1 MSGPFDLEI
10 YNIKTNLNSL
20 IEKYTNISKRF
31 EKTIIQQ
38 NEKLNNNIPLT
49 DNNYN
54 ENLESYK
61 FMKTYQPIILNNIN
75 EIKTNPSSRRIL
87 LTTFNPAQV
96 NQGVLYPC
104 HSIIIQFY
112 VEDDKLNCAMYQRS
126 ADLFL
131 GLPFNIA
138 STSLLLY
145 IICNYLNNKSNNYI
159 YYPDRVI
166 ITLGDTHIYQSHIN
180 AVLTQ
185 LQNKP
190 KIFPKLTIKINNHE
204 NITDYT
210 FSDML
215 LENYNHCGVITAKMI
230 A

>member
-1 MSGPFDLEI
+1 MGPMYGFQWRYFNAL
-10 YNIKTNLNSL
+10 YKCPN
-20 IEKYTNISKRF
+20 
-31 EKTIIQQ
+31 
-38 NEKLNNNIPLT
+38 NE
-49 DNNYN
+49 
-54 ENLESYK
+54 ENKIFYETLGIDQLYK
-61 FMKTYQPIILNNIN
+61 VIN
-75 EIKTNPSSRRIL
+75 ELLNDPFSRRIL
-87 LTTFNPAQV
+87 MTSFNPQQV
-96 NQGVLYPC
+96 DNGVLYPC
-104 HSIIIQFY
+104 HSLIIQFY
-112 VEDDKLNCAMYQRS
+112 CTQKDNNLKSDNNLNVSIKMYQRS

-145 IICNYLNNKSNNYI
+145 IICNYLNNKSNDYI
-159 YYPDRVI
+159 YHPDKVI

-204 NITDYT
+204 NITDYI

-215 LENYNHCGVITAKMI
+215 LENYNHCGVITSKMI